1 MESMIKNN
9 IIIRDDIEQYMC
21 DLKKWL
27 RDTEEIKLEEM
38 DSFFAQRIEGYE
50 EHMSVWKEAYIR
62 FAGLLPDQC
71 TEILD
76 IGCGTGLELDEIWK
90 RNPEIS
96 VTGIDLSQ
104 SMLNELVKKHSDKK
118 LKTICADYFQYEF
131 GDNCHDAVVSF
142 ESLHHFVPEKKQQLY
157 RKIYRGLKSGGV
169 FLLGDYIAC
178 CDEEEELLQN
188 VCGSKRKRD
197 GISEGVFVHFDTPL
211 TLEHELKLLTN
222 AGFDEAE
229 MIECINGATMILLR
243 KK

>member
-1 MESMIKNN
+1 MESMIKNS

-118 LKTICADYFQYEF
+118 LKTVCADYFQYEF
-131 GDNCHDAVVSF
+131 GDNCHDAVISF

-188 VCGSKRKRD
+188 VCRSKRERD
-197 GISEGVFVHFDTPL
+197 GVPEGVFVHFDTPL
-211 TLEHELKLLTN
+211 TLEHELELLAN
-222 AGFDEAE
+222 AGFDGAE